1 MPSFWTGLEPKYPW
15 LLDWYSLGF
24 FMTLQWPV
32 SPLFYAPQ
40 RDLETFYSSYEISKY
55 IKFGFRMYLIL
66 SLSSLLLLD
75 LAK

>member
-1 MPSFWTGLEPKYPW
+1 
-15 LLDWYSLGF
+15 
-24 FMTLQWPV
+24 MTLQGPA
-32 SPLFYAPQ
+32 SPLLDAPQ
-40 RDLETFYSSYEISKY
+40 RDLETSYSSYEISKY